1 MVGVHGLLAVVGEV
15 AVDAFAG
22 QQHFQHFYVGNGV
35 IDEQEHALAK
45 DHGRVTLSS
54 ESAGRVGGWGLG

>member
-1 MVGVHGLLAVVGEV
+1 MGEV